1 MGLLD
6 MILVESRLK
15 WQRVQQCHPLL
26 LVGKRYW
33 EVERLAPAL
42 ARVADL
48 VADQA
53 YEEFGE

>member
-6 MILVESRLK
+6 MMLVESRLK
-15 WQRVQQCHPLL
+15 WQRVQQCNPLR
-26 LVGKRYW
+26 LVGVRYW
-33 EVERLAPAL
+33 EVERLETVL

>member
-1 MGLLD
+1 
-6 MILVESRLK
+6 MIHQESRLK
-15 WQRVQQCHPLL
+15 WSRVQQCHPLQ
-26 LVGKRYW
+26 LVGVRYW
-33 EVERLAPAL
+33 EVERLDTVL